1 MTYPSQR
8 VQVDVK
14 MLPRKCITNLE
25 LHLFQY
31 TAIDEFARLCFLA
44 AHHEQSASSSA
55 DSLKKLFKWYARRGM
70 RAECIQTG
78 NGFEFTNCFSN
89 SKRELLT
96 LSENIAAQLSIRNML
111 LRPYT
116 PKHGLNQAAF
126 TEKS

>member
-8 VQVDVK
+8 VPVDVK
-14 MLPRKCITNLE
+14 MLPRKCITNPE

-44 AHHEQSASSSA
+44 AHPEQSASSSA

-78 NGFEFTNCFSN
+78 NGFEFTTCFSN

-96 LSENIAAQLSIRNML
+96 LSENIAA
-111 LRPYT
+111 
-116 PKHGLNQAAF
+116 
-126 TEKS
+126 